1 MTVPAQTSTADTK
14 LSLSAKLFYGFGSVA
29 YGVKNNG
36 FNGLLLVFYNQV
48 VGLPAWLVSTAIMV
62 ALVVDAFL
70 DPIVG
75 QVSDNWRSRWGRRHP
90 FMYASAVPVA
100 LSYLLLWTPPHWS
113 NGGLFVYLVV
123 TAIVIRTFITF
134 YEIPSSALA
143 AELSADYDQR
153 TALLSYRLFFGWW
166 GGLSLNLAAYALFLK
181 PDRTH
186 PVGQLNPAGYG
197 HYGLAAA
204 ITMFVAIL
212 ISAAG
217 THRYIPTFRVA
228 PRREIR
234 LGAMAREMASTVA
247 HRSFLMLTASSLFTA
262 MAVGLTAALGV
273 YFNTYFWRFSA
284 GQIAAL
290 TAAVFVSAAI
300 ALFAAAPLSRRF
312 GKKPAAMV
320 LIVLSVLVSTAPPL
334 LRLLGLFPA
343 NGAPI
348 LLPLMFA
355 QTVLASTLGIAGA
368 TLTSAMIADVVED
381 SELRTGRRS
390 EGLFFSAASFVQKA
404 ISGVGIFSAGMV
416 LLAIRFPATAHP
428 GHVDPRIIRNLALVY
443 LPTLWTLYGLSLAFL
458 AGYGITRASHKETL
472 ERLAAE
478 AEQVAQPIA

>member
-1 MTVPAQTSTADTK
+1 MNDPARTAPAHTP
-14 LSLSAKLFYGFGSVA
+14 LGLSAKLFYGFGSVA

-48 VGLPAWLVSTAIMV
+48 VGLPAWLVSTAIMI
-62 ALVVDAFL
+62 ALVADAAL

-75 QVSDNWRSRWGRRHP
+75 QVSDNWRSPWGRRHP

-113 NGGLFVYLVV
+113 RGALFAYLIVV
-123 TAIVIRTFITF
+123 AIVIRTFITF

-143 AELSADYDQR
+143 AELSADYDER
-153 TALLSYRLFFGWW
+153 TSLLSYRLFFGWW
-166 GGLSLNLAAYALFLK
+166 GGLSLNLAAFAIFLR
-181 PDRTH
+181 PDRAH

-204 ITMFVAIL
+204 ITMFAAIL

-217 THRYIPTFRVA
+217 THRYIPSFRA
-228 PRREIR
+228 PPRRRMR
-234 LGAMAREMASTVA
+234 LGAMAREMASTLA

-273 YFNTYFWRFSA
+273 YFNTYFWQFSA

-290 TAAVFVSAAI
+290 TAAVFISAAI
-300 ALFAAAPLSRRF
+300 ALFASAPLSRRF
-312 GKKPAAMV
+312 GKKPAAMA
-320 LIVLSVLVSTAPPL
+320 LIVGSVLVSTAPPL
-334 LRLLGLFPA
+334 LRLAGLFPP

-416 LLAIRFPATAHP
+416 LLAVRFPATARP
-428 GHVDPRIIRNLALVY
+428 GHVEPQIVRNLAVVY
-443 LPTLWTLYGLSLAFL
+443 LPTLWALYGLALAFL
-458 AGYGITRASHKETL
+458 AGYRITRASHMENL

-478 AEQVAQPIA
+478 AEEVAQPVG